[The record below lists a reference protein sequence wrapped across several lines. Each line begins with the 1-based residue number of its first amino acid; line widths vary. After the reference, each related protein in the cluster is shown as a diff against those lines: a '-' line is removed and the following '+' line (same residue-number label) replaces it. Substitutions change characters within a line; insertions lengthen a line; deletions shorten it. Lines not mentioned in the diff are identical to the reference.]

1 MGLFSYIQNTKN
13 EKKIQTLITEIG
25 MIFYHVECVERTNI
39 SLFSAREI
47 SSYKADLCVVVD
59 KVREIEHICDTGDI
73 KILRSTRY
81 DNRWFPRRT
90 LGVIIKKILETV
102 MSCRTHLNEPPI
114 FQEEYDVFMRYN
126 L

>member
-25 MIFYHVECVERTNI
+25 MIFYHVECVERTNL

-59 KVREIEHICDTGDI
+59 KVREIEHICDTGDR

-90 LGVIIKKILETV
+90 LGVIIKKVLETV
-102 MSCRTHLNEPPI
+102 ISCRTHLNETPI